1 MPKSPAPRRPA
12 AAPLAALMSLC
23 LCAQPALAAQDQRIG
38 QSAETRTAAFAGAS
52 VRLPFGGRQAARPQT
67 HLQLGMRSIS
77 TDPQSAAPLR
87 ARNVPAVELGLGNR
101 ERFNLYLAGQS
112 RADIERRLGVRGNS
126 TVTYVFGA
134 ALLVVGLIVITSLD
148 DLGDSGG
155 E

>member
-1 MPKSPAPRRPA
+1 MPGTSASRRA
-12 AAPLAALMSLC
+12 AAALAALISAS
-23 LCAQPALAAQDQRIG
+23 LCAQPALAAQDQRLAP
-38 QSAETRTAAFAGAS
+38 STETRTAAFAGATF
-52 VRLPFGGRQAARPQT
+52 RAPFGGRQAARPQT
-67 HLQLGMRSIS
+67 RLQLGMRSIS
-77 TDPQSAAPLR
+77 TDAQSAAPLR
-87 ARNVPAVELGLGNR
+87 ARHVPAVELGIAGR
-101 ERFNLYLAGQS
+101 ERGTLHLAGQS